1 MDSQSIRSV
10 FATLLLTALLTSCG
24 SGGSSAPP
32 APPPTIPPPAA
43 TFDAQYLVSATSPF
57 SANCDGVAP
66 DGTLY
71 RNAEVEP
78 YLAINPLNGN
88 QLIGVWQQD
97 RWSNGSSRGLMTG
110 VSNDG
115 GHTWARRAMPFS
127 RCGGGNA
134 ANGGDFAR
142 ASDPWVSFGPDG
154 VAHQIALST
163 TGSSMQPGSANAV
176 LASRS
181 SDGGVSWSDPVT
193 LIRDGADF
201 FNDKETITADPTDA
215 RYVYAVWDRLPLAG
229 GGPAF
234 FARSS
239 NGGVSW
245 EPAHAIVDPGARSQ
259 TIGNVIAVLP
269 NGVLVNLFNQIN
281 TAGNGSTSSFL
292 AVVRSLDKGL
302 TWSAP
307 IRIADLLSIG
317 TRDPETNA
325 AIRDAAL
332 LPQIAVARSGSLF
345 VVWQDARFNAGLR
358 DAIALSR
365 SDDGGLTW
373 TAPVRVNGDSS
384 VQAFIPTVNVR
395 ADGQI
400 GVTYFD
406 LRSNTSN
413 RATLPTDYWLAR
425 SDNGTSWA
433 DRHVAGP
440 FDLDFAPIA
449 RGLFLGD
456 YQGLVSIGNLFVPF
470 FVQTSAIGDLDNR
483 TDVFAAPQTTVAATA
498 GAQMRIERAAPDPFV
513 PSEELRQKVSDNL
526 LQSLEWR
533 VPGWRAEVQRRREA
547 GNADK

>member
-10 FATLLLTALLTSCG
+10 FASLLLPALLASCG

-32 APPPTIPPPAA
+32 APPPPVPPPAA
-43 TFDAQYLVSATSPF
+43 TFDTQYLVSATSPF
-57 SANCDGVAP
+57 SANCDGVAA
-66 DGTLY
+66 DGTLF

-115 GHTWARRAMPFS
+115 GHTWVRRPMPFS
-127 RCGGGNA
+127 RCGGGTA
-134 ANGGDFAR
+134 GNGGDYAR
-142 ASDPWVSFGPDG
+142 ATDPWVSFGPDG
-154 VAHQIALST
+154 VAYQIALAT
-163 TGSSMQPGSANAV
+163 IGTSMQPGSVNAV

-181 SDGGVSWSDPVT
+181 IDGGVSWSDPVT

-245 EPAHAIVDPGARSQ
+245 EPARAIVDPGVKSQ

-281 TAGNGSTSSFL
+281 TAGNGSTSAFL
-292 AVVRSLDKGL
+292 AVVRSMDKGL

-307 IRIADLLSIG
+307 VRIADLLSIG
-317 TRDPETNA
+317 ARDPETNA
-325 AIRDAAL
+325 AIRDGAL

-358 DAIALSR
+358 DAVALSR
-365 SDDGGLTW
+365 SDDAGLTW
-373 TAPVRVNGDSS
+373 TAPVRVNGDTS
-384 VQAFIPTVNVR
+384 VQAFIPTVHVR

-400 GVTYFD
+400 GVTYYD

-425 SDNGTSWA
+425 SDNGTNWSE
-433 DRHVAGP
+433 RRVAGP
-440 FDLDFAPIA
+440 FDLDFAPVA

-456 YQGLVSIGNLFVPF
+456 YQALGSIGNLFVPF
-470 FVQTSAIGDLDNR
+470 FVQTSAVGDLDNR

-498 GAQMRIERAAPDPFV
+498 SGQLHIERAAQDEFV
-513 PSEELRQKVSDNL
+513 PSPQVRQKVSDNL
-526 LQSLEWR
+526 LESLER
-533 VPGWRAEVQRRREA
+533 RLPGWRGEVQRRRDAATA
-547 GNADK
+547 GK